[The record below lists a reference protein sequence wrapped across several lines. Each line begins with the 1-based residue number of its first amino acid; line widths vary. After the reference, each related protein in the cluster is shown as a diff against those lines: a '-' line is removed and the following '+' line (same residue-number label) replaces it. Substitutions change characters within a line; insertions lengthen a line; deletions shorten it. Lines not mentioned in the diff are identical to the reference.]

1 MKLSCEVIKDLLP
14 LYEDEV
20 CSEESRGLVEEHLT
34 ECAECRAL
42 QEKFK
47 IPEIALLPE
56 EEIFL
61 AEEEKRIQ
69 RIFRRI
75 KRRWRLSLAAVL
87 LLIPLICVGVIGYH
101 EYRGEGLCF
110 TNIDEVMVCSRFFKL
125 LEEGKYEE
133 ASVMIDFASGYQS
146 ITRAFQEGYLEEE
159 WYAWYDKYY
168 GYTPDMSEEEYV
180 QKWRSAFVK
189 FMKEN
194 HVLFQRAR
202 YSDAYRIGTEWVI
215 EYAVTENVMNMDG
228 SNRFFKISMAVRDG
242 KLQITSAN
250 IGFNIEDSDIPSF
263 LDIFFRK
270 FDENGGGIECFL
282 Q

>member
-20 CSEESRGLVEEHLT
+20 CSEESRALVEEHLA

-47 IPEIALLPE
+47 IPEVTLLPE
-56 EEIFL
+56 EEVFL

-87 LLIPLICVGVIGYH
+87 LLIPLTFVGIMGYH

-110 TNIDEVMVCSRFFKL
+110 TNLDEVMMCSRFFKL
-125 LEEGKYEE
+125 LQEEKYEE
-133 ASVMIDFASGYQS
+133 AAAMIDFASGYQS
-146 ITRAFQEGYLEEE
+146 IRESDLEGELEEA

-180 QKWRSAFVK
+180 QKWRAAFVK
-189 FMKEN
+189 FMEEN
-194 HVLFQRAR
+194 HVLIQRAR
-202 YSDAYRIGTEWVI
+202 YSDAYRMGTEWAI
-215 EYAVTENVMNMDG
+215 EYTVTENVVNMDG
-228 SNRFFKISMAVRDG
+228 SNRFFRVSIVIRDG
-242 KLQITSAN
+242 KLLITSAGV
-250 IGFNIEDSDIPSF
+250 GFDIEDSNIPSF

-270 FDENGGGIECFL
+270 FDENGGKVECFL

>member
-20 CSEESRGLVEEHLT
+20 CSEESRGLVEEHLA

-47 IPEIALLPE
+47 IPEITLLPE

-61 AEEEKRIQ
+61 EEEEKRIQ

-87 LLIPLICVGVIGYH
+87 LLIPLTCVGITVYH

-110 TNIDEVMVCSRFFKL
+110 TNLDEVMMCSRFFKL
-125 LEEGKYEE
+125 LKEEKYEE
-133 ASVMIDFASGYQS
+133 AAAMIDFASGYQS
-146 ITRAFQEGYLEEE
+146 IREFLEGDVEEA

-168 GYTPDMSEEEYV
+168 GYTSNMSEEEYV
-180 QKWRSAFVK
+180 QKWQAVFVK
-189 FMKEN
+189 FMEEN
-194 HVLFQRAR
+194 QVLIQRAR
-202 YSDAYRIGTEWVI
+202 YSDAYRIDTEWVI
-215 EYAVTENVMNMDG
+215 EYAVTENVVNMDG
-228 SNRFFKISMAVRDG
+228 SDRFFRVSMVIRDG
-242 KLQITSAN
+242 KLHITSAN
-250 IGFNIEDSDIPSF
+250 VGFDIADSDIPSF

-270 FDENGGGIECFL
+270 FDENGGKLGCL

>member
-20 CSEESRGLVEEHLT
+20 CSEESRVLVEEHLA

-47 IPEIALLPE
+47 IPEVTLLPE
-56 EEIFL
+56 EEVFL

-87 LLIPLICVGVIGYH
+87 LLIPLTFVGIMGYH

-110 TNIDEVMVCSRFFKL
+110 TNLDEVMMCSRFFKL
-125 LEEGKYEE
+125 LKEEKYEE
-133 ASVMIDFASGYQS
+133 AAAMIDFASGYQS
-146 ITRAFQEGYLEEE
+146 IRESDLEGKLEEA

-180 QKWRSAFVK
+180 QKWRAAFVK
-189 FMKEN
+189 FMEEN
-194 HVLFQRAR
+194 HVLIQRAR
-202 YSDAYRIGTEWVI
+202 YSDAYRIGTEWEI
-215 EYAVTENVMNMDG
+215 EYTVTENVVNMDG
-228 SNRFFKISMAVRDG
+228 SNRFFRVSIVIRDG
-242 KLQITSAN
+242 KLLITSAGV
-250 IGFNIEDSDIPSF
+250 GFDIEDSNIPSF

-270 FDENGGGIECFL
+270 FDENGGKVECFL